1 MTSQFP
7 DLNSKQMVK
16 IAEKIGF
23 TFIRQSGSSHAIY
36 MRDSD
41 KKRTT
46 IPIHGKKSL
55 KSKTIKSIPLNKA
68 NKTVQDVNNSGQ
80 EVLVVCEKKMYATE
94 MKTLGERYW
103 VSYLNYKAP
112 GWFLTNFDTFK
123 TRISSMNKMSAFVET
138 EEFASLTKKEQLVY
152 KRKLSRTKKIYEWV
166 KNLTTK
172 PWLVIVVDGS
182 MMRNF
187 VRELPAQW
195 AVDSIVISS
204 TNYDQYLWDNDIIA
218 NMLSYKSIDF
228 VMNYILS

>member
-1 MTSQFP
+1 MSVTVKQIVDSQ
-7 DLNSKQMVK
+7 VH
-16 IAEKIGF
+16 IG
-23 TFIRQSGSSHAIY
+23 T
-36 MRDSD
+36 
-41 KKRTT
+41 
-46 IPIHGKKSL
+46 L
-55 KSKTIKSIPLNKA
+55 KSEAHPKTSNYRLDIVNNIVVLNPEMILEQLNKA
-68 NKTVQDVNNSGQ
+68 KKKVQDVKKSGQ

-94 MKTLGERYW
+94 MKTLGERYG

-112 GWFLTNFDTFK
+112 GGFLTNFDTFK

-152 KRKLSRTKKIYEWV
+152 KRKLSRTKKIYEGV

-172 PWLVIVVDGS
+172 PGLVIVVDGS

-187 VRELPAQW
+187 VRELPAQG

-204 TNYDQYLWDNDIIA
+204 TNYDQYLGDNDIIA

>member
-1 MTSQFP
+1 MSVTVKQIVDSQ
-7 DLNSKQMVK
+7 VH
-16 IAEKIGF
+16 IG
-23 TFIRQSGSSHAIY
+23 T
-36 MRDSD
+36 
-41 KKRTT
+41 
-46 IPIHGKKSL
+46 L
-55 KSKTIKSIPLNKA
+55 KSEAHPKTSNYRLDIVNNIVVLNPEMILEQLNKA
-68 NKTVQDVNNSGQ
+68 KKKVQDVKKSGQ

>member
-1 MTSQFP
+1 MILEQ
-7 DLNSKQMVK
+7 
-16 IAEKIGF
+16 
-23 TFIRQSGSSHAIY
+23 
-36 MRDSD
+36 
-41 KKRTT
+41 
-46 IPIHGKKSL
+46 
-55 KSKTIKSIPLNKA
+55 LNKA
-68 NKTVQDVNNSGQ
+68 KKKVQDVKKSGQ